1 MKGGKI
7 TDFKVSD
14 GSVSAGTR
22 NDLDKII
29 CGHKNY
35 TIASLKYL
43 SATCSLNV
51 LSALQRQRDSCWYGE
66 PAYQGNLLP
75 VVLNLTRQQPWQM
88 PLKNGLY
95 IFVVCCMNLI
105 LSYIT

>member
-29 CGHKNY
+29 CGHKK
-35 TIASLKYL
+35 II
-43 SATCSLNV
+43 
-51 LSALQRQRDSCWYGE
+51 Q
-66 PAYQGNLLP
+66 LL
-75 VVLNLTRQQPWQM
+75 R
-88 PLKNGLY
+88 
-95 IFVVCCMNLI
+95 
-105 LSYIT
+105 